1 MEEPPDILP
10 RRRLSTRFPCTVCS
24 SSGRS
29 ASVLPSTIFFVS
41 SLRKREA
48 AAQGTDR
55 LESSGRSSSPQLLSA
70 TPLCGQRIGGYLR
83 SSAGALS
90 GSFYIF

>member
-70 TPLCGQRIGGYLR
+70 TPLWSAIGCYLR
-83 SSAGALS
+83 PSAGALS